1 MQNCIDIYE
10 RFLCVIFYHIILGSS
25 FCKAGD
31 NILVQFLCQGHLQLQ
46 NIDISN
52 QVDESLSSQNLV
64 MDPALIY
71 LLNSYCSGDI
81 INLNL
86 KDILNMD
93 NSSILDISTFPI
105 LSLKN
110 LRDSSGVATVLR
122 TQYQNEVEQ
131 LQDLYHIPNEK
142 LMFTSYEELYKTKML
157 CDFLIVDP
165 VELCGLL
172 RKNLLEDIM
181 MLR

>member
-1 MQNCIDIYE
+1 
-10 RFLCVIFYHIILGSS
+10 
-25 FCKAGD
+25 
-31 NILVQFLCQGHLQLQ
+31 
-46 NIDISN
+46 
-52 QVDESLSSQNLV
+52 
-64 MDPALIY
+64 MDPSLIY

-86 KDILNMD
+86 KDISNMD
-93 NSSILDISTFPI
+93 NFSLLDISTFPI

-110 LRDSSGVATVLR
+110 LRDSSGVATVLQ

-131 LQDLYHIPNEK
+131 LQDLYHIPHEK

-172 RKNLLEDIM
+172 KKNLLEDIM
-181 MLR
+181 MLRLVFCYLDLIYILYCF